1 MLNYLEDIKEYD
13 ALFFMPS
20 EKIGAIQISTNTYKN
35 PGEPLEN
42 NNMGFSW
49 HVILFKEGEEG
60 IENLDHFDAILSE
73 PREYISNLITQDWYG
88 VIAKKTTTSHAF
100 LNDVLAKF
108 RNYC

>member
-1 MLNYLEDIKEYD
+1 ML
-13 ALFFMPS
+13 FRS
-20 EKIGAIQISTNTYKN
+20 KIGAIQISTNTYKN